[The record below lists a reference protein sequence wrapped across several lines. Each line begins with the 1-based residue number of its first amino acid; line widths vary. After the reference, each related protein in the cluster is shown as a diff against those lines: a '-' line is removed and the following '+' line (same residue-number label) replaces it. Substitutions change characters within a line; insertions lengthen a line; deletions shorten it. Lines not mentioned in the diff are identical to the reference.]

1 MERYPADMTDF
12 MEMFSTEEACLEY
25 LSLVRWPDGYACLR
39 CGSKRHWKKA
49 RGLFSCCDCS
59 YEASVTAGTLFQD
72 THKPLRFWL
81 QAIWYV
87 VNQKNGVSALGLQ
100 KVMGFSRYQ
109 TTWEWLHK
117 LRRAMVRPNRD
128 KLSGL
133 VEVDETFVG
142 SVHSG
147 KRGRGAEGKS
157 LIFIAA
163 EEATRG
169 IGRIRGR
176 MRIRVKSSHKVGG
189 WLARARLVISPTV
202 PRLT

>member
-1 MERYPADMTDF
+1 
-12 MEMFSTEEACLEY
+12 
-25 LSLVRWPDGYACLR
+25 
-39 CGSKRHWKKA
+39 
-49 RGLFSCCDCS
+49 
-59 YEASVTAGTLFQD
+59 
-72 THKPLRFWL
+72 
-81 QAIWYV
+81 
-87 VNQKNGVSALGLQ
+87 
-100 KVMGFSRYQ
+100 
-109 TTWEWLHK
+109 
-117 LRRAMVRPNRD
+117 MVRPNRD